1 MSVRARQRVRR
12 RTTAP
17 PRAAAALLRA
27 AAALVLAAA
36 LACAAGPA
44 AADPPARSD
53 AAARALAAARP
64 ATDGSRLVAAVPGPG
79 RVVELTVHSA
89 AMGRP
94 VTVAVAPAAD
104 PARPAPALYLL
115 NGFDGGTGAGGW
127 RAGGNW
133 FTRTDA
139 VDFFADQ
146 QVTVVMPVGGGG
158 SFFTDWRADD
168 PVHGRQRWTTF
179 LAHELPAVIDSAF
192 TGTGANA
199 IAGPSMASISVL
211 QLAIAAP
218 GVFRAVGSYSGCART
233 SDPFGQVM
241 VDTIVTGTQGNT
253 LNMWGP
259 PTDPAWAANDPYL
272 HAEKLRGTAVYIA
285 SGNGAPGP
293 LDTLGG
299 PGIGDNPA
307 TLLDQLVIGGL
318 LDAVAGR
325 CTVQV
330 RDRLRELNIPATVD
344 LRPNG
349 THSWGYW
356 QQDLRNSWPMFAAAL
371 GQ

>member
-1 MSVRARQRVRR
+1 MRVRARQRLRR
-12 RTTAP
+12 RTVRLP
-17 PRAAAALLRA
+17 C
-27 AAALVLAAA
+27 AAALVA
-36 LACAAGPA
+36 LVAVVCSTGPA
-44 AADPPARSD
+44 AAEPPAMSE
-53 AAARALAAARP
+53 ASARALAAARP
-64 ATDGSRLVAAVPGPG
+64 AADGSRLVAAVAGPG

-89 AMGRP
+89 AMGRT
-94 VTVAVAPAAD
+94 VSVAVAPAAD
-104 PARPAPALYLL
+104 PARPAPVLYLL
-115 NGFDGGTGAGGW
+115 NGFDGGAGSGDW
-127 RAGGNW
+127 RAGKNW
-133 FTRTDA
+133 FTQTDA
-139 VDFFADQ
+139 VEFFAHR
-146 QVTVVMPVGGGG
+146 QVTVVMPVGGAG

-179 LAHELPAVIDSAF
+179 LARELPAVIDSAF
-192 TGTGANA
+192 AGTGANA
-199 IAGPSMASISVL
+199 IAGPSMASIAVL

-218 GVFRAVGSYSGCART
+218 GVFRALGSYSGCART

-272 HAEKLRGTAVYIA
+272 HAEELRGTAVYLA

-299 PGIGDNPA
+299 PGIHDNPA

-325 CTVQV
+325 CTLQV

-356 QQDLRNSWPMFAAAL
+356 QQDLRNSWPMFSTAL
-371 GQ
+371 GL